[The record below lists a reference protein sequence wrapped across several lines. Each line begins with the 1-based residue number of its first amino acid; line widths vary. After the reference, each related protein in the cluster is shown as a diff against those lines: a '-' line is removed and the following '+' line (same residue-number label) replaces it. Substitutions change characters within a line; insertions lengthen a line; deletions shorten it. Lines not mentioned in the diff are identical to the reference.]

1 LTETSIPQRDWPF
14 YKSEYDTGRMSQ
26 GAIAKELSITQ
37 SAVSKHFKQMDRE
50 AAKGSPDSEPGE
62 PDEAPLPI
70 EAVHSGSPGSPTTAL
85 QPMEYHGEPGSPAG
99 SLDIAR
105 QTDLD
110 NLKMRVEVL
119 ETFIARLHQPA
130 AYLPG
135 SPNGSPGSPTH
146 KRGFVMADDLFE
158 AIHTYATAHHLQ
170 VKDVLDLALRRF
182 FAQVG
187 EEVRDA

>member
-1 LTETSIPQRDWPF
+1 MAIPDPATVRHLKDNEG
-14 YKSEYDTGRMSQ
+14 KSFREV
-26 GAIAKELSITQ
+26 AELLDSNYA
-37 SAVSKHFKQMDRE
+37 AVYRAYQTATVS
-50 AAKGSPDSEPGE
+50 GSPQSEPGA
-62 PDEAPLPI
+62 PDEALQPI
-70 EAVHSGSPGSPTTAL
+70 EAVHSGAPDGSPTTAL
-85 QPMEYHGEPGSPAG
+85 QPMEYMGEPGSPTG

-110 NLKMRVEVL
+110 NLKTRVEVL

-135 SPNGSPGSPTH
+135 SQNGSPGSPTH
-146 KRGFVMADDLFE
+146 KRGFVMADDLFD

-187 EEVRDA
+187 QEVGGDA